1 MSATVTAKTTTVDEA
16 SSLFSIPAARAIVH
30 DLCKAEP
37 AIYWS
42 DLLLTLTI
50 GYCCTALYMNSPPGS
65 LAQFFGLVVAGF
77 ALFRAGSF
85 IHEITHMR
93 QGEMLGFQVF
103 WNLICGVPLLMP
115 SFFYENHIDHH
126 KSHHYGTERDG
137 EYVPLGAR
145 PLHHILLFLAQA
157 PVLPVYIFVRFLLSP
172 LTFLHPS
179 LRQWTLEH
187 ASSFVFNY
195 RHQLTIPKTAPRRI
209 WALLETAC
217 FLRCLVLVVLL
228 ALGVRSWEYV
238 LQMYILAVF
247 VLSLNY
253 NRNLVAHHYRNTG
266 REMTHAEQLADS
278 VNITGHWFWTE
289 LFFPLGLRYHALHHL
304 FPMLPYHNLGRAHNR
319 LMIQLP
325 TKSAYRQT
333 VYDSYWS
340 ALRVLLNDARA
351 AGAATGA
358 STGASALSA
367 N

>member
-1 MSATVTAKTTTVDEA
+1 MMSATMTPVAPGA
-16 SSLFSIPAARAIVH
+16 ANSPFSIPGARTIVH
-30 DLCKAEP
+30 DLCKIEP
-37 AIYWS
+37 AIYWT
-42 DLLLTLTI
+42 DLLLTLAV
-50 GYCCTALYMNSPPGS
+50 GYSCAALYMSSSAGSP
-65 LAQFFGLVVAGF
+65 AQLVSFVIAGF

-85 IHEITHMR
+85 IHEITHLR
-93 QGEMLGFQVF
+93 HGEMLAFQVF
-103 WNLICGVPLLMP
+103 WNLVCGVPLLMP

-126 KSHHYGTERDG
+126 KSHHYGTLRDG
-137 EYVPLGAR
+137 EYLELGTR
-145 PLHHILLFLAQA
+145 PVHHILLFLAQA
-157 PVLPVYIFVRFLLSP
+157 PVLPVYIFLRFLLSP
-172 LTFLHPS
+172 ITFLHPA
-179 LRQWTLEH
+179 LRQWALEH

-217 FLRCLVLVVLL
+217 FLRCLILLVLL
-228 ALGVRSWEYV
+228 AVGVRDWVYV
-238 LQMYILAVF
+238 LEMYLLAVF

-304 FPMLPYHNLGRAHNR
+304 FPMLPYHNLGRAHRR

-325 TKSAYRQT
+325 TRSAYRDT
-333 VYDSYWS
+333 VYPSYWA
-340 ALRVLLNDARA
+340 ALRVLWNDARA
-351 AGAATGA
+351 AGQAAHA
-358 STGASALSA
+358 PALPA